1 MSEITVNVKIDAP
14 GLAAAIAALTTALS
28 TQTINIEAPE
38 VETAKP
44 EPEATEPTEAKEPEI
59 TLETVR
65 AKLATLAQ
73 GGKQAE
79 VKALIAKFGAK
90 KLTDIAVA
98 KYPELLAAAEGL

>member
-1 MSEITVNVKIDAP
+1 MSEITVNLKVDASD
-14 GLAAAIAALTTALS
+14 LVAAIAALTTALAG
-28 TQTINIEAPE
+28 TQTVE

-65 AKLATLAQ
+65 AKLAALSQ

-90 KLTDIAVA
+90 KLTDIPAE
-98 KYPELLAAAEGL
+98 KYPTLMAEAEGL

>member
-1 MSEITVNVKIDAP
+1 MS
-14 GLAAAIAALTTALS
+14 S
-28 TQTINIEAPE
+28 FTININAPDLVAALHALAGALQKSTEAPAPTIPPKTESKPTPEE
-38 VETAKP
+38 VS
-44 EPEATEPTEAKEPEI
+44 EPTI
-59 TLETVR
+59 SLETVR